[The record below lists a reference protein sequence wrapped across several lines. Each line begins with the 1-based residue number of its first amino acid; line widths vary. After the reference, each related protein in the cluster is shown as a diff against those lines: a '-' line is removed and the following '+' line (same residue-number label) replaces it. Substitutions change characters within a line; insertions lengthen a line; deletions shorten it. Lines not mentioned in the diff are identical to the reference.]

1 MRQVAV
7 TGLHKAFG
15 AHPVL
20 TGVDLEVPAG
30 SLTAILGPSGSG
42 KTTLLRLMAGFE
54 PWTPARSASAMSWS
68 TAPAPTSR
76 PTGAAS
82 ATSRKKAPCSR
93 T

>member
-30 SLTAILGPSGSG
+30 SLTAILGPSGAG
-42 KTTLLRLMAGFE
+42 KTMLLETIAGLRPHRSGRIRLAG
-54 PWTPARSASAMSWS
+54 TDI
-68 TAPAPTSR
+68 TALPPEQRRIGLVS
-76 PTGAAS
+76 
-82 ATSRKKAPCSR
+82 
-93 T
+93 